1 MAFLITLNIALITL
15 MIAIIIKAR
24 NSIREHHKNMELL
37 HGMIRE
43 VIAINR
49 SQAEEAELSEELEQK
64 MKRVKTRLLTDIEE
78 LMREFLNLYPEK
90 KK

>member
-1 MAFLITLNIALITL
+1 MALLIILNAALITL
-15 MIAIIIKAR
+15 MIAIIVKAR
-24 NSIREHHKNMELL
+24 NSVKEHHKNMELL

-43 VIAINR
+43 VIIINR

-64 MKRVKTRLLTDIEE
+64 MKRVKNRLLTDIEE
-78 LMREFLNLYPEK
+78 LIREFLNLYPEK

>member
-1 MAFLITLNIALITL
+1 MALLMILNVALVTLI
-15 MIAIIIKAR
+15 IAIILKAR
-24 NSIREHHKNMELL
+24 NSVKEHHKNMELL
-37 HGMIRE
+37 HGMIRD

-49 SQAEEAELSEELEQK
+49 SQADEAELSEELEQK

-78 LMREFLNLYPEK
+78 LIREFLNLDLEK